1 MPQAPTWQRKK
12 GPRLSTWSLRRWL
25 VLLLVLAFSASGLV
39 HPPIGDQS
47 ASATSL
53 SHEIASMDE
62 DGGAEPNCAG
72 DADQFHGASCCAA
85 SVCSFG
91 LPVTSSASIARAMV
105 AGLGATPSDEV
116 LRGRAPLPSFRPPS
130 LFANV

>member
-1 MPQAPTWQRKK
+1 MPQAPTWQRSK

-25 VLLLVLAFSASGLV
+25 ILLLVLAFSASGLV
-39 HPPIGDQS
+39 HSPMGGES
-47 ASATSL
+47 ASAASL
-53 SHEIASMDE
+53 SHEITSMDE
-62 DGGAEPNCAG
+62 YGAAEPNCVG

-116 LRGRAPLPSFRPPS
+116 LLGRAPSPRFRPPS
-130 LFANV
+130 LSANA